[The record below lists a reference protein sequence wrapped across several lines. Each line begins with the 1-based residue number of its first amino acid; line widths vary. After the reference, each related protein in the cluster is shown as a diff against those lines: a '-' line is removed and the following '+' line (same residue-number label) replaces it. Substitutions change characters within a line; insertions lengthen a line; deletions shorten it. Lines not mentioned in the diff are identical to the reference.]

1 MSTGLTALQAAI
13 GELNTKVV
21 AIDADVKKLLANA
34 TSGPGPGQV
43 IVNQADIDA
52 LTASVAAATTTLT
65 ADDTAV
71 NPPPPAAGW
80 WNSLARVG
88 FAVQWMLVLWEIMI
102 TKLEW
107 FVASFVSYA
116 TLGLVYMK
124 EISSDLHKKARR
136 NIKLG
141 SISLEIV
148 LNFREFQILE
158 FLTSVSIG
166 EPRRP

>member
-1 MSTGLTALQAAI
+1 MFPWDDHSTREILRRLSKLEDIMSTGLTALQAAI

-71 NPPPPAAGW
+71 NPPPPAAG
-80 WNSLARVG
+80 
-88 FAVQWMLVLWEIMI
+88 
-102 TKLEW
+102 
-107 FVASFVSYA
+107 
-116 TLGLVYMK
+116 
-124 EISSDLHKKARR
+124 
-136 NIKLG
+136 
-141 SISLEIV
+141 
-148 LNFREFQILE
+148 
-158 FLTSVSIG
+158 
-166 EPRRP
+166 